1 MNTIDKLDTIRR
13 RVLNAAAS
21 VNEYNDRWGAEFSFK
36 ELAAGFSPNKSLGWE
51 EIPIVTGDELKS
63 LSRET
68 LYSYGFGNWDG
79 KLLLIPLWLVNFLDP
94 HMEVTSI
101 MDDKSTLA
109 KCDKDVRGGC
119 IAFGL
124 FI

>member
-1 MNTIDKLDTIRR
+1 MNITDKLNTIRR

-21 VNEYNDRWGAEFSFK
+21 VNEYKDHWGTDFSFK
-36 ELAAGFSPNKSLGWE
+36 ELASGLSPNKSFGWE
-51 EIPIVTGDELKS
+51 EIPTLTEDELKS

-79 KLLLIPLWLVNFLDP
+79 ELLLIPLWLVNFLDP
-94 HMEVTSI
+94 NMEVTSI
-101 MDDKSTLA
+101 MKDKSSLA
-109 KCDKDVRGGC
+109 ECDKDVRGGC